1 MGGLIDAARADGL
14 FLQALLVAAVLALL
28 VAGMRLSARRG
39 SRAGAGGPVSTLFSE
54 DRGVAVFFFDGD
66 RMIDCTP
73 EGRAL
78 LAAMPHPAGPR
89 GGAAQ
94 DGPWI
99 GLVTWLGLVF
109 PGIAARLHALPDE
122 GRFIVNSPD
131 DAVQPLIL
139 SAELRGGITR
149 IEVRDADGP
158 AGTPPQGMGLLA
170 EEVDLLRRMATLSP
184 ALVWRENDA
193 GDVVW
198 ANAPYLLRV
207 ARTLPEGADLGWPLP
222 RLFDQPP
229 DSPALLTARLSLTE
243 GRDTFW
249 FDMTARRDGAG
260 RFCYASTADV
270 AVRAE
275 TASRD
280 FLQAM
285 AKAFIHVPI
294 GMAVFDRQRHLQMFN
309 PAMTDLTGLPT
320 DFLIARPTLLA
331 MLDAMRD
338 RNMLPEPRDYRS
350 WRRHLGELEDA
361 GNGGHYEE
369 TWMLPGGQ
377 SYRVIGRPQPDGWL
391 VLMVEDISTEV
402 TRSHRYRSDLEL
414 GQAVIDTLDEAI
426 AVFAPSGA
434 MVMSNAAY
442 VALWNH
448 DPAATLGTAPI
459 SEVAAHWRAGSAP
472 SAVWSRIEDFAA
484 RLGERDGW
492 SEDIRLTDGR
502 LVTARVLALAGGA
515 TLAAF
520 RLATPQAEP
529 LRPVERNRK
538 RA

>member
-1 MGGLIDAARADGL
+1 MEFAVDGAVL
-14 FLQALLVAAVLALL
+14 GQALLVAG
-28 VAGMRLSARRG
+28 VAGALVYAALEFLRRRVPARSAP
-39 SRAGAGGPVSTLFSE
+39 SLFDQE
-54 DRGVAVFFFDGD
+54 RGVALFLFDGP
-66 RMIDCTP
+66 RLIDCTP

-78 LAAMPHPAGPR
+78 LATALRDHPAGAPAR
-89 GGAAQ
+89 GDDWLSLLA
-94 DGPWI
+94 
-99 GLVTWLGLVF
+99 WLGLVF
-109 PGIAARLHALPDE
+109 PSIAQRFDRLGKE
-122 GRFIVNSPD
+122 GRFILTSPP
-131 DAVQPLIL
+131 DAVRPLTVA
-139 SAELRGGITR
+139 AELRAGITR
-149 IEVRDADGP
+149 IELRDAESP
-158 AGTPPQGMGLLA
+158 APAAPQAAGLLA
-170 EEVDLLRRMATLSP
+170 EEVDLLRRMAALSP
-184 ALVWRENDA
+184 ALLWRESSDGA
-193 GDVVW
+193 VVW
-198 ANAPYLLRV
+198 ANAAYLLR
-207 ARTLPEGADLGWPLP
+207 AAEGLAQGAALGWPLP
-222 RLFDQPP
+222 RLFDTAP
-229 DSPALLTARLSLTE
+229 DAPSPQRLALAEDGAARWFDVTLCPDGE
-243 GRDTFW
+243 GRFGYA
-249 FDMTARRDGAG
+249 TA
-260 RFCYASTADV
+260 ADA

-350 WRRHLGELEDA
+350 WRRHLAEMEDA
-361 GNGGHYEE
+361 GTGSGHYEE

-402 TRSHRYRSDLEL
+402 TRSQRYRTDIEM

-434 MVMSNAAY
+434 LVMSNAAY
-442 VALWNH
+442 VSLWRH
-448 DPAATLGTAPI
+448 DPAATLGTAGI
-459 SEVAAHWRAGSAP
+459 AEVAAHWRAQSAP
-472 SAVWSRIEDFAA
+472 TAVWGRIEDFAA
-484 RLGERDGW
+484 RLGVHDGW
-492 SEDIRLTDGR
+492 SEEVRLTDGR
-502 LVTARVLALAGGA
+502 LLTARVEALSGGA

-520 RLATPQAEP
+520 RLAAPNATP
-529 LRPVERNRK
+529 LRRMNGGRK

>member
-1 MGGLIDAARADGL
+1 MDRLIDAARADAL
-14 FLQALLVAAVLALL
+14 FLCALLGVVSLVLAGAVAFLL
-28 VAGMRLSARRG
+28 KERASPSARQAH
-39 SRAGAGGPVSTLFSE
+39 SLFSE
-54 DRGVAVFFFDGD
+54 SRGVAVFFFDGD

-78 LAAMPHPAGPR
+78 LAAMPQPVTAPDS
-89 GGAAQ
+89 ATP
-94 DGPWI
+94 DTPWI
-99 GLVTWLGLVF
+99 GLVNWLGLVF
-109 PGIAARLHALPDE
+109 PGISTRLGALPDE
-122 GRFIVNSPD
+122 GRFIVTSPD

-139 SAELRGGITR
+139 LAELRGGITR
-149 IEVRDADGP
+149 IEVRDADTP
-158 AGTPPQGMGLLA
+158 AGLPPQGMGLLA

-207 ARTLPEGADLGWPLP
+207 ARGLSEGAGLGWPLP
-222 RLFDQPP
+222 RLFDTHP
-229 DSPALLTARLSLTE
+229 DSPAARLALVE

-249 FDMTARRDGAG
+249 FDMTSRPDGTG
-260 RFCYASTADV
+260 RFCYAIAADV

-294 GMAVFDRQRHLQMFN
+294 GLAVFDRQRHLQMFN

-331 MLDAMRD
+331 MLDAMRN

-442 VALWNH
+442 VALWHH
-448 DPAATLGTAPI
+448 DPAATLGKAPI
-459 SEVAAHWRAGSAP
+459 AEVAAHWRAASAP
-472 SAVWSRIEDFAA
+472 SEVWSRIEDFAA
-484 RLGERDGW
+484 RLGDRDGW
-492 SEDIRLTDGR
+492 TEDVRLTDGR
-502 LVTARVLALAGGA
+502 LVTTRVMALAGGA

-520 RLATPQAEP
+520 RLAAPQAEP